1 MKRKLV
7 SISESTLEKLGHI
20 AKPFESPAKC
30 VDRLLD
36 ELKTNQKDCTV
47 QTEPNTDN
55 EDVDVACTE
64 GEA

>member
-1 MKRKLV
+1 MARKLV
-7 SISESTLEKLGHI
+7 SISKDTLEKLGNV
-20 AKPFESPAKC
+20 AKPFESPGRC

-36 ELKTNQKDCTV
+36 ELKTNQKDRSV

-55 EDVDVACTE
+55 EDDVVAGTE

>member
-1 MKRKLV
+1 MTRRLV
-7 SISESTLEKLGHI
+7 SISKDTLEKLGNV
-20 AKPFESPAKC
+20 AKPFESPGQC

-36 ELKTNQKDCTV
+36 ELKTNQKDCSV

-55 EDVDVACTE
+55 ENVDVAGTE